1 MDNFGNNTL
10 QQETQRRKAMELKM
24 KWFNMLAIVI
34 GSAIIGFG
42 MNYFNIANGL
52 AEGGMTGLALLLK
65 YVAGWNPAWTNLL
78 LNMPLLLLGWRLLGR
93 TSLIYTITGMI
104 SVSLFLWL
112 FESFALPLPDPLL
125 ASLYAGA
132 LVGLGFGIVFRFEG
146 MTEGT
151 DIIARLVQKHYG
163 VGIAKTIF
171 AMDFVVLVLSLIYL
185 DLTRAM
191 YTLVAII
198 VGARVIDFVLEGSSG
213 AKAAFIITA
222 KPEATA
228 ATIMN
233 QLNRGITFLEG
244 RGGYTGHRREVIYCI
259 VSRKEIVKLKTLV
272 HRVDPSAFVS
282 FSDVR
287 EVVGN
292 GFSAE

>member
-1 MDNFGNNTL
+1 
-10 QQETQRRKAMELKM
+10 M
-24 KWFNMLAIVI
+24 KVKWGNMLAIVV
-34 GSAIIGFG
+34 GSAIIAFG
-42 MNYFNIANGL
+42 MNYFNLANGL
-52 AEGGMTGLALLLK
+52 AEGGITGLALLLK
-65 YVAGWNPAWTNLL
+65 YVTGWNPAWTNLL
-78 LNMPLLLLGWRLLGR
+78 LNLPLLLLGWRLLGR
-93 TSLIYTITGMI
+93 TSLIYTVIGMV
-104 SVSLFLWL
+104 SVSVFLWL
-112 FESFALPLPDPLL
+112 FESYTMPLPDPLL

-191 YTLVAII
+191 YTLVAIV
-198 VGARVIDFVLEGSSG
+198 VGARVIDFMLEGSSG
-213 AKAAFIITA
+213 AKAAFIITTR
-222 KPEATA
+222 PEETA
-228 ATIMN
+228 QAILT

-244 RGGYTGHRREVIYCI
+244 RGGFTGNRREVIYCI
-259 VSRKEIVKLKTLV
+259 VSRKEIVKLKSLV

>member
-1 MDNFGNNTL
+1 MD
-10 QQETQRRKAMELKM
+10 
-24 KWFNMLAIVI
+24 FNVKRINLLAIVV
-34 GSAIIGFG
+34 GSAIIAFG
-42 MNYFNIANGL
+42 MNYFNMANGL
-52 AEGGMTGLALLLK
+52 AEGGITGLALLLK
-65 YVAGWNPAWTNLL
+65 YVMGWNPAWTNLCF
-78 LNMPLLLLGWRLLGR
+78 NIPLLLLGWRLLGR
-93 TSLIYTITGMI
+93 TSLIYTITGML

-112 FESFALPLPDPLL
+112 FESFKMPLPDPLL

-132 LVGLGFGIVFRFEG
+132 IVGLGFGIVFRFEG

-151 DIIARLVQKHYG
+151 DIIARLVQNHYG
-163 VGIAKTIF
+163 IGIAKTIF

-191 YTLVAII
+191 YTLVAIV

-222 KPEATA
+222 RPGETAT
-228 ATIMN
+228 TIMK

-244 RGGYTGHRREVIYCI
+244 RGGYTGNRREVIYCI
-259 VSRKEIVKLKTLV
+259 VSRKEIVKLKSIV
-272 HRVDPSAFVS
+272 HRVDPAAFVT
-282 FSDVR
+282 FSDVK

-292 GFSAE
+292 GFSEE